1 MTGLFSLTGKTAL
14 VTGGGSGL
22 GQAIAVGLSR
32 AGATVAVAGRDVSKL
47 DETVR
52 LIEGSGGS
60 AFTVRMDILDGESV
74 RQAVQ
79 ETAEKAGGMHILVNS
94 AGVHLK
100 KPTLEVTEEEWSRVL
115 DTNLTGAFRVCRA
128 VGTLMKKQGS
138 GKIINIASLGSFRA
152 LKDAAAYTSSKAGL
166 VLLTMNLAVE
176 LAPDN
181 IQVNAIAPGVFR
193 TALNEKVLVGERL
206 ERILANTP
214 MKRLGRAEELAG
226 TAVYLASAA
235 SDFVTGAVI
244 PVDGGFLAWGI

>member
-1 MTGLFSLTGKTAL
+1 MTGLFSITGKTAL

-32 AGATVAVAGRDVSKL
+32 AGATVAVAGRDISRL

-60 AFTVRMDILDGESV
+60 AFPVRMDILDNASV
-74 RQAVQ
+74 GQAVQ
-79 ETAEKAGGMHILVNS
+79 EAAEKGGGIHILVNS

-100 KPTLEVTEEEWSRVL
+100 KPTLEVTDDEWSRVL
-115 DTNLTGAFRVCRA
+115 DTNLTGAFRVCRSA
-128 VGTLMKKQGS
+128 GNVMKRQGG
-138 GKIINIASLGSFRA
+138 GKMINIASLGSFRA

-176 LAPDN
+176 LAADN